1 VESLLY
7 VGLSNAAVTTVLALA
22 AALASGFLRDRPTV
36 VHTLWVLVLLKL
48 LTPSL
53 IRQELSWEAPADRVI
68 TSPGPTGPPDPLS
81 ASPEASAAL
90 PATAATESPGV
101 TVGSADVRPWPWV
114 PALVTLWL
122 TGAAV
127 YWSVAGL
134 RLYGFGRLL
143 RAARPAPAAL
153 DERVTR
159 VAARLGVRRPPG
171 VWLVPARVPPM
182 LWALSA
188 APRLIL
194 PAELWAR
201 LGEAEQDAVLAHELA
216 HLRRRDHW
224 VRWLELAAL
233 GLYWWHP
240 AAWWAR
246 RELGKAE
253 ERCCDAWV
261 LWALPGAAE
270 AYAAAL
276 LDTVTF
282 LSASRSAVPVG
293 ASGAGRVLE
302 LKRRLGMILNGST
315 SKAAPA
321 VPRTVLG
328 LGVVALLLLPV
339 WAPGDPP
346 DPAQPPDPPAKQSTT
361 PSAAGKTEDP
371 PSRAARGAE
380 EFLGRVQPGLQVRVS
395 PAVAGQVVNVHAEP
409 GKLVKKGE
417 LLVELD
423 DARCKL
429 GVEHAAAKLQIARA
443 RMDRAR
449 TAREAGVAQDLKV
462 AEAELKVAET
472 DLSLARLNLEAT
484 KIVAPIDGTILALH
498 VGVGSSVVPGA
509 NLCDLADL
517 RSLQVVVDVPEASLA
532 KVFREQRCVIKPLGS
547 DTEYKGRVGA
557 IEPVVDPTTSTC
569 RVRVGFRRPDP
580 DDGPRPGS
588 AVHVR
593 FLPKE

>member
-1 VESLLY
+1 
-7 VGLSNAAVTTVLALA
+7 
-22 AALASGFLRDRPTV
+22 
-36 VHTLWVLVLLKL
+36 
-48 LTPSL
+48 
-53 IRQELSWEAPADRVI
+53 
-68 TSPGPTGPPDPLS
+68 
-81 ASPEASAAL
+81 
-90 PATAATESPGV
+90 
-101 TVGSADVRPWPWV
+101 
-114 PALVTLWL
+114 
-122 TGAAV
+122 
-127 YWSVAGL
+127 
-134 RLYGFGRLL
+134 
-143 RAARPAPAAL
+143 
-153 DERVTR
+153 
-159 VAARLGVRRPPG
+159 
-171 VWLVPARVPPM
+171 M

-201 LGEAEQDAVLAHELA
+201 LGEAQQDAVLAHELA

-261 LWALPGAAE
+261 VWALPGAAE

-293 ASGAGRVLE
+293 ASGAGRILE

-321 VPRTVLG
+321 VPRGVLG
-328 LGVVALLLLPV
+328 LGVAALLLLPV

-346 DPAQPPDPPAKQSTT
+346 APAQSPAKQTAPPVGGGSN
-361 PSAAGKTEDP
+361 AGSSQSPASGT
-371 PSRAARGAE
+371 SFTNASGFTRLHALLAQSYTARGAE
-380 EFLGRVQPGLQVRVS
+380 EFVGRVQPGLQVRVS
-395 PAVAGQVVNVHAEP
+395 PAVAGQVVIVRAEP

-417 LLVELD
+417 LLVALD
-423 DARCKL
+423 DARYRL
-429 GVEHAAAKLQIARA
+429 EVERAAAKLQVARS
-443 RMDRAR
+443 RVERVR
-449 TAREAGVAQDLKV
+449 KLREKGVADDLDPTPEAELRV
-462 AEAELKVAET
+462 AEA
-472 DLSLARLNLEAT
+472 DLSLARLNLDGT
-484 KIVAPIDGTILALH
+484 KIVAPIDGTVLALH
-498 VGVGSSVVPGA
+498 VGVGTSVVPGA
-509 NLCDLADL
+509 NLCDLANL
-517 RSLQVVVDVPEASLA
+517 QSLQVVVDVPEASIG

-588 AVHVR
+588 AVQVR